1 VAHITLPEGAP
12 GIIGPMAAYPDTE
25 KPLNALAE
33 VLLRGPSSLTSGERE
48 TIAAY
53 VSRGNEC
60 HFCCQSHA
68 AAARAHLGEAR
79 GIVDQVLSGVDRA
92 PVTPKMR
99 ALLAIADKVRR
110 DGKLVQAADVERAR
124 AEGADDKAIHDT
136 VLIAAAFCMFN
147 RYVEG
152 LGTWA
157 PQDPAAY
164 VDSGVRLAEVGYAR
178 FDFSKIRGEWP
189 KEG

>member
-1 VAHITLPEGAP
+1 MWIGAHGEPLSPVANHT
-12 GIIGPMAAYPDTE
+12 
-25 KPLNALAE
+25 
-33 VLLRGPSSLTSGERE
+33 
-48 TIAAY
+48 
-53 VSRGNEC
+53 
-60 HFCCQSHA
+60 
-68 AAARAHLGEAR
+68 
-79 GIVDQVLSGVDRA
+79 QVLSGVDQA
-92 PVTPKMR
+92 PVTPKMS

-147 RYVEG
+147 RYVLG

-157 PQDPAAY
+157 PEDPAAY

-189 KEG
+189 NEGGLVGLLLKPPPETPDVPRPKCDR